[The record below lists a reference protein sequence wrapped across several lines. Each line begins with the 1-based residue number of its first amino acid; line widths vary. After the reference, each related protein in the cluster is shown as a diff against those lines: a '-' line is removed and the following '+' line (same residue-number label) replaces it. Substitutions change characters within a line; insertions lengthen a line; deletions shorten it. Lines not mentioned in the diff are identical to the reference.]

1 MKANELMCESLM
13 IGDWFNFL
21 IDIEGGDTEYDPKNE
36 IYQPMQ
42 VDSIGLGAATSEEGV
57 TNAANQLQPIP
68 LTTEILEKNFK
79 SKELPDDP
87 YGAYFFGGNDYIEVY
102 IKEYTDGLWQVE
114 IDEIEMDGLPCW
126 RMYVSDLYELQ
137 HALRLC
143 GIDKEI
149 EL

>member
-1 MKANELMCESLM
+1 MEAKDLM

-21 IDIEGGDTEYDPKNE
+21 IDIEGGDTEYDPKKE

-42 VDSIGLGAATSEEGV
+42 VDNIEFGDATSEEGV
-57 TNAANQLQPIP
+57 TNDARQLQPIP
-68 LTTEILEKNFK
+68 LTAEILGKNFK

-102 IKEYTDGLWQVE
+102 IKEYTNRLWQVDV
-114 IDEIEMDGLPCW
+114 DEIEMGGMRSW
-126 RMYVSDLYELQ
+126 RMYVSNVHELQ
-137 HALRLC
+137 HAIRLC
-143 GIDKEI
+143 EIDKEI

>member
-1 MKANELMCESLM
+1 MEAKDLM

-42 VDSIGLGAATSEEGV
+42 VDNIEFGDATSEEGV
-57 TNAANQLQPIP
+57 TNDARQLQPIP
-68 LTTEILEKNFK
+68 LTAEILGKNF
-79 SKELPDDP
+79 SSTP
-87 YGAYFFGGNDYIEVY
+87 GWYFIGTNKYCFRIYKYKDKWDLLFRG
-102 IKEYTDGLWQVE
+102 DGKGTRLNLK
-114 IDEIEMDGLPCW
+114 IS
-126 RMYVSDLYELQ
+126 YVHQLQ

-143 GIDKEI
+143 NIDKEI

>member
-1 MKANELMCESLM
+1 MEAKDLM

-42 VDSIGLGAATSEEGV
+42 VDNIEFGDATSEEGV
-57 TNAANQLQPIP
+57 TNDVRQLQPIP
-68 LTTEILEKNFK
+68 LTAEILGKNF
-79 SKELPDDP
+79 SSTP
-87 YGAYFFGGNDYIEVY
+87 GWYFIGTNKYCFRIYKYKDKWDLLFRRDGKGTRLNLYIS
-102 IKEYTDGLWQVE
+102 
-114 IDEIEMDGLPCW
+114 
-126 RMYVSDLYELQ
+126 YVHQLQ

-143 GIDKEI
+143 NIDKEI